1 MKTIKERALE
11 IAEEMGII
19 WREGC
24 DFESGIVEVEAIDFA
39 EKFLAA
45 WLDQQSQEA
54 VAWISKESVYRLR
67 HNGGNSKGTVP
78 VHLKSSSVSK
88 TPLYLAPPPA
98 VPEDYFADAC
108 RLAMELECL
117 LLACTDTAAYSKWWE
132 SANEALDQHRERIE
146 QMRKEQE

>member
-1 MKTIKERALE
+1 METIKERALE

-19 WREGC
+19 WREGNT
-24 DFESGIVEVEAIDFA
+24 DEGGIIEQEAIDFA
-39 EKFLAA
+39 TKLIAA
-45 WLDQQSQEA
+45 WQEQQKPMA
-54 VAWISKESVYRLR
+54 HGDTLVAENSRWISAYQ
-67 HNGGNSKGTVP
+67 
-78 VHLKSSSVSK
+78 LK
-88 TPLYLAPPPA
+88 LAPPPA